1 MTRKLDRGFRMD
13 SGSTRDN
20 AQNVVKP
27 EVILPSHAPSPSETP
42 IWISV
47 DWRRT
52 GQIHFGKPGLFSV
65 IIALL
70 AVGVAVATAF
80 VLLVGLLLIGIL
92 AAGGALAALI
102 LSGFL
107 SRRGTS
113 TGAR

>member
-1 MTRKLDRGFRMD
+1 MD
-13 SGSTRDN
+13 SGSTRDS

-27 EVILPSHAPSPSETP
+27 EVILPSHTPSPSETP
-42 IWISV
+42 ILISV

-52 GQIHFGKPGLFSV
+52 GQIHLGRPGPFGI

-70 AVGVAVATAF
+70 AVGVAFATAF
-80 VLLVGLLLIGIL
+80 AVLVGLLLIGIL

-107 SRRGTS
+107 SRRGT
-113 TGAR
+113 GVGGR